1 MKKFTVL
8 FMIAALFGMSAI
20 GTTAQKSDGKQQT
33 FHITVNVKD
42 GVGDAADF
50 KKGLEKSLEETYGQK
65 VAATASDES
74 IDLTFTFGR
83 DDADDDND
91 GTADAQDTDDL
102 GDGIDD
108 SKEKIDMIDM
118 DTEGDVTKGLEN
130 EDKAVGMYVYVTCE
144 KDPGHILVL
153 TTDAD
158 TLEAKESALYT
169 PAGGGIFRNTAFPAV
184 GQAGPA
190 MPYITSGP
198 VFDMMAGKSMSM
210 SPFYR
215 GK

>member
-1 MKKFTVL
+1 MKKLTSL
-8 FMIAALFGMSAI
+8 IMIAALFGMSAI
-20 GTTAQKSDGKQQT
+20 GTTAQKPGGKQQT

-65 VAATASDES
+65 VAASASDES

-91 GTADAQDTDDL
+91 GTSDAQDRDDL

-108 SKEKIDMIDM
+108 SKEKIDTIDM
-118 DTEGDVTKGLEN
+118 DTEGDVTKGLED
-130 EDKAVGMYVYVTCE
+130 EDKAIGMYVYVMCE
-144 KDPGHILVL
+144 KDPGHIVVL

-158 TLEAKESALYT
+158 TLEATESALYT
-169 PAGGGIFRNTAFPAV
+169 PAGGGIFRNAAFPAV
-184 GQAGPA
+184 GQASPV

-198 VFDMMAGKSMSM
+198 VFDMMMGKGLSM

-215 GK
+215 GR